1 MPSHHWASAALG
13 KHRVSRA
20 AAFPH
25 RGIAPLAACLLT
37 YMLAC
42 APAARRP
49 DPSLPP
55 PTAPPT
61 TTPQPRPPAPAAS
74 RAFRYTPGEHRYLL
88 TTDATLSLQAD
99 SVRPPLESHTTTRIL
114 YTLSVDTST
123 QPLHVSGSIDSFT
136 VQRGSRIPT
145 PVDSSLQ
152 LPLRWSSTS
161 SSPDASGCS
170 IASELIASAQE
181 LLPRLPDNLPDG
193 HHWKEETSRSI
204 CRAELPVT
212 VSTVHQYQVT
222 GRVVL
227 EGDTLLRITRST
239 SATLAGERLEGD
251 RPITLVGSASG
262 SAELFIS
269 LGLGRLVA
277 RTEQSQTEMAIETPR
292 GTTRLTQELRSQL
305 RARMGQ

>member
-1 MPSHHWASAALG
+1 MPSHHWASVALG
-13 KHRVSRA
+13 KPRVSRA

-25 RGIAPLAACLLT
+25 WGVAPLAACLLT

-55 PTAPPT
+55 TAPPT
-61 TTPQPRPPAPAAS
+61 TTPQPHSPTPAAS
-74 RAFRYTPGEHRYLL
+74 RAFQYTPGEHQYLL

-114 YTLSVDTST
+114 YTLSLDTGT
-123 QPLHVSGSIDSFT
+123 HPLHISGSIDSFT

-152 LPLRWSSTS
+152 LPLRWSSAS
-161 SSPDASGCS
+161 SSPNISGCS

-181 LLPRLPDNLPDG
+181 LLPHLPENLPDG

-222 GRVVL
+222 GPVVL
-227 EGDTLLRITRST
+227 EGDTVLQITRST
-239 SATLAGERLEGD
+239 SASLTGGRLAGD

-262 SAELFIS
+262 SAEFFIS
-269 LGLGRLVA
+269 LRLGRLIA

-305 RARMGQ
+305 RARTGQ

>member
-1 MPSHHWASAALG
+1 MPSHHWVSAALG
-13 KHRVSRA
+13 KQRVSRA
-20 AAFPH
+20 AALP
-25 RGIAPLAACLLT
+25 RWRLAPLAACLLT

-42 APAARRP
+42 TPPTRRP

-55 PTAPPT
+55 PAALPTA
-61 TTPQPRPPAPAAS
+61 TPQPRPPAPAAS
-74 RAFRYTPGEHRYLL
+74 RTFRYTPGEHQYLL

-114 YTLSVDTST
+114 YTLSLDTST
-123 QPLHVSGSIDSFT
+123 QPFHISGSIDSFT

-145 PVDSSLQ
+145 PVGSSLQ
-152 LPLRWSSTS
+152 LPLRWSSISTS
-161 SSPDASGCS
+161 PGASSCS

-222 GRVVL
+222 GPVVL
-227 EGDTLLRITRST
+227 EGHTLLQITRST
-239 SATLAGERLEGD
+239 SATLAGQRLEGD

-269 LGLGRLVA
+269 LELGRLIA
-277 RTEQSQTEMAIETPR
+277 RTEQSQTEIAIETPR

-305 RARMGQ
+305 RARTGQ

>member
-20 AAFPH
+20 ASFP
-25 RGIAPLAACLLT
+25 RWGIAPLAACLLT

-55 PTAPPT
+55 TAPPT
-61 TTPQPRPPAPAAS
+61 TTPQPHPLAPAAS
-74 RAFRYTPGEHRYLL
+74 RAFRYAPGEHQYLL

-114 YTLSVDTST
+114 YTLSLDTST

-152 LPLRWSSTS
+152 LPLRWSSAS
-161 SSPDASGCS
+161 SFPDPSGCS

-181 LLPRLPDNLPDG
+181 LLPHLPENLPDG

-222 GRVVL
+222 GPVVL
-227 EGDTLLRITRST
+227 EGDTVLQITRST
-239 SATLAGERLEGD
+239 SATLTGERLEGD

-262 SAELFIS
+262 SAEFFIS
-269 LGLGRLVA
+269 LELGRLIA

-305 RARMGQ
+305 RARTGQ